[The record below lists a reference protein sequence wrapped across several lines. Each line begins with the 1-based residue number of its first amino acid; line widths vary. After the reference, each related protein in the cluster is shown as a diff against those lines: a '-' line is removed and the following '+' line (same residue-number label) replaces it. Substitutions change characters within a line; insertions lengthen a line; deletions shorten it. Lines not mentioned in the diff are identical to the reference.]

1 VIALLDIAAIRKTV
15 VTGLKDYLG
24 IPVIRSNQT
33 GEPPKYPYLSY
44 GIITLASANNGTW
57 GEYEDGI
64 DRKPVTQTWSI
75 TVQSNDVSEAMEYTL
90 KAREWFEHVG
100 RLYLNDNDIIVQTV
114 GNIGNRDN
122 MLTIEYEY
130 RNGFDVVLWFLSEVK
145 NPSAETGY
153 IESVQLVEGKV
164 VEKQDTEQIMK
175 DMESELEEHEALA
188 QKLANRL
195 TGR

>member
-1 VIALLDIAAIRKTV
+1 MLDITAIRKNIV
-15 VTGLKDYLG
+15 EGLSQYLSLR
-24 IPVIRSNQT
+24 VIRSNQT
-33 GEPPKYPYLSY
+33 GEPPAYPYLSY
-44 GIITLASANNGTW
+44 TITILESANNGTW

-75 TVQSNDVSEAMEYTL
+75 TVQSDDVSEAMEYTM

-100 RLYLNDNDIIVQTV
+100 RKYLSDNDIIVQSV
-114 GNIGNRDN
+114 GSIGNRDN

-130 RNGFDVVLWFLSEVK
+130 RNGFDVVLWFLSEVE
-145 NPSAETGY
+145 NPNAENGY
-153 IESVQLVEGKV
+153 IEGVDFEEGKHI
-164 VEKQDTEQIMK
+164 EKQDTEQIMK
-175 DMESELEEHEALA
+175 DMENELEEHEALA